1 MILVFLFLII
11 LIAICFLALII
22 ILSTVKFNI
31 KKLHIYNLN
40 NKFKIDFTLQ
50 LSIYLFNK
58 INIFKVTID
67 KDRANGLIK
76 SGKINIKKLKDSKQ
90 LNIDTIKL
98 LKNTEIKLEELNF
111 NGCIGTENA
120 AFTAMLVSFINIITV
135 ILISNNKNKIA
146 NYFLKIDP
154 IYQNQNIVNLQFNC
168 IISLKIV
175 NIINMI
181 YILKKKGRGDKNE
194 RTSNRRSYAY
204 SYE

>member
-11 LIAICFLALII
+11 LIVICILCLII
-22 ILSTVKFNI
+22 ILSTVKLNI

-40 NKFKIDFTLQ
+40 NKFKIDFILQ
-50 LSIYLFNK
+50 LSIFLFNK
-58 INIFKVTID
+58 IKIFKFTID
-67 KDRANGLIK
+67 KDKVNGLIK
-76 SGKINIKKLKDSKQ
+76 SGKINIKKIKDSKQ

-98 LKNTEIKLEELNF
+98 LKNSEFKLEKFNF
-111 NGCIGTENA
+111 NGCIGTQNA
-120 AFTAMLVSFINIITV
+120 AFTAMIVSFINIITS
-135 ILISNNKNKIA
+135 ILVSNNKNKKI

-175 NIINMI
+175 NIINII
-181 YILKKKGRGDKNE
+181 YILKKKGRVDKNE